1 MENPSPWTLRR
12 IETIHQVS
20 QPEWNGCVGPDD
32 PFLTHEFFE
41 CLEDSGTACPQTGW
55 QPCHLL
61 LSQGSKLV
69 ALAPLFVKVHSEGE
83 FIFDY
88 AWAAAYERAGGAY
101 YPKLHSSV
109 PYIPVTGPRYLV
121 SADCPDPELARK
133 LLRQGQLA
141 LARSLRVSSLHV
153 THCNESDFESAPL
166 EDGWMPRLSLQ
177 FHFEN
182 PGYRDFSDFLSR
194 LSARKRKAILKE
206 RAKVA
211 ESGLHLETLTGDQ
224 LRPGHADALY
234 RCYRET
240 SSRKWGRV
248 ALTPEFFHMLL
259 EKMADRV
266 VLMLASRLSPHD
278 LGGATRPR
286 YAPRLRPPVGPP
298 AVVAAAFNVR
308 GANTLYGRNW
318 GCLEEVEFL
327 HFELCYYRAIEFAI
341 EHGLKRVEAGA
352 QGFHK
357 MARGYL
363 PRFTYSLHSIA
374 NPGFAEVI
382 DDFLVRERAEVS
394 QERELLERECSP
406 YKSGPT
412 ALGL

>member
-20 QPEWNGCVGPDD
+20 QHEWNGCVGPDD

-41 CLEDSGTACPQTGW
+41 CLEDSGTACPRTGW

-109 PYIPVTGPRYLV
+109 PYIPVTGPRYLM

-153 THCNESDFESAPL
+153 THCNQSDFESAPL

-177 FHFEN
+177 FHFDN

-211 ESGLHLETLTGDQ
+211 ESGLHLETLTGEQ
-224 LRPGHADALY
+224 LRPEHADALFQ
-234 RCYRET
+234 CYRET
-240 SSRKWGRV
+240 SSRKWGRA
-248 ALTPEFFHMLL
+248 ALTPEFFHLL
-259 EKMADRV
+259 FEKMADRV
-266 VLMLASRLSPHD
+266 VLMLASRSS
-278 LGGATRPR
+278 A
-286 YAPRLRPPVGPP
+286 Y
-298 AVVAAAFNVR
+298 VAAALNVR

-327 HFELCYYRAIEFAI
+327 HFELCYYRAIDFAI
-341 EHGLKRVEAGA
+341 QHGLKRVEAGA

-406 YKSGPT
+406 YKIGADTLSKS
-412 ALGL
+412 

>member
-20 QPEWNGCVGPDD
+20 QREWNGCVGPDD
-32 PFLTHEFFE
+32 PFLTHEFFG
-41 CLEDSGTACPQTGW
+41 CLEDSGTACPRTGW

-61 LSQGSKLV
+61 LSQGSEVV

-121 SADCPDPELARK
+121 SSDCSDPELARR

-141 LARSLRVSSLHV
+141 LARSLRVSSMHV
-153 THCNESDFESAPL
+153 THCSRSDFESAPL

-211 ESGLHLETLTGDQ
+211 ESGLHLETLTGEQ
-224 LRPGHADALY
+224 LRPEHADALY
-234 RCYRET
+234 QCYRET
-240 SSRKWGRV
+240 SDRKWGRA
-248 ALTPEFFHMLL
+248 ALTPEFFHLL
-259 EKMADRV
+259 FEKMADRV
-266 VLMLASRLSPHD
+266 VLMLA
-278 LGGATRPR
+278 TRSS
-286 YAPRLRPPVGPP
+286 AG
-298 AVVAAAFNVR
+298 VVAAALSVR
-308 GANTLYGRNW
+308 GANVLYGRNW

-327 HFELCYYRAIEFAI
+327 HFELCYYRAIDFAI
-341 EHGLKRVEAGA
+341 QHGLKRVEAGA

-382 DDFLVRERAEVS
+382 DEFLVRERAEVT

-406 YKSGPT
+406 YKAWT
-412 ALGL
+412 AAKPR